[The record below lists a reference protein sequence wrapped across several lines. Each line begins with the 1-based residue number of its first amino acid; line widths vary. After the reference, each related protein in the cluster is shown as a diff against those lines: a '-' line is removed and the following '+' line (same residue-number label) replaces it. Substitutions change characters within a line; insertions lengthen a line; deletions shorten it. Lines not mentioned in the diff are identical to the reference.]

1 MKVLDSRLRGNDG
14 KGASIFFFGTVG
26 IIANVRAGSPRSR
39 EFRAL
44 RACRRGRRRSR
55 DSLPAPARRRRPQG
69 ESFVIAQPFR
79 DSLQRPSRC
88 AVTGRRRAAK
98 PGRRRRGGVPRPR
111 PRTIRTPAWA
121 AGRLARRCIAC
132 SPWTPRCIST
142 GRVEGGREAVV
153 VCRFKTGPGVH
164 APPPGG
170 RDSARRRTTRG
181 AVGGASKPSSRGPPG
196 YVHRRLPAER
206 RPSRNAFEFVHALKS
221 GRAGPESNRPHGRRG
236 ARFILLSYRRARAR
250 SMFAGQ
256 ARRQADRNRADRPAR
271 RIPW

>member
-1 MKVLDSRLRGNDG
+1 M
-14 KGASIFFFGTVG
+14 
-26 IIANVRAGSPRSR
+26 
-39 EFRAL
+39 
-44 RACRRGRRRSR
+44 
-55 DSLPAPARRRRPQG
+55 PAPARRRRPQG
-69 ESFVIAQPFR
+69 ESFAIAQPFR

-164 APPPGG
+164 ATPRRPRQRASKNNLWRGPRRVESLEPGAAEI
-170 RDSARRRTTRG
+170 RAPASARG
-181 AVGGASKPSSRGPPG
+181 AA
-196 YVHRRLPAER
+196 
-206 RPSRNAFEFVHALKS
+206 PSRNAFEFVHASKS
-221 GRAGPESNRPHGRRG
+221 ARAGPESNRPHGRRG
-236 ARFILLSYRRARAR
+236 ACFILLSYRRARER
-250 SMFAGQ
+250 SIFTGQ

-271 RIPW
+271 RIPQ